1 MNKLE
6 QRFPRYSK
14 LLSLYPSNYR
24 QNYGEQMLQ
33 TLADMLDDPERS
45 KTAVWSRLTL
55 DFPLSLLKQQLIY
68 TGEVMAMDTPYYVK
82 RSAVVGSA
90 LVAPFFIFLALN
102 GIMHNRLQHSWVWN
116 SWFLFVWLILLP
128 AIAALANIQA
138 LVRSRQAA
146 GTAQNKRRRSNSS
159 QLMACIDHFASESWH
174 TGYRVLPRQRP
185 LRNRQSVPRTS
196 QLACYLAVH
205 PKWYCLDKS

>member
-146 GTAQNKRRRSNSS
+146 GTAQNKRAVGVTARSSWPALTILLVSLGILGIVFFHDSVHCVTGNPYRELHNWHATW
-159 QLMACIDHFASESWH
+159 QCIQNG
-174 TGYRVLPRQRP
+174 TV
-185 LRNRQSVPRTS
+185 
-196 QLACYLAVH
+196 
-205 PKWYCLDKS
+205 